1 MATVNASYTYTSS
14 LKQQSIDA
22 NQQAQ
27 EAKAKAAQQSSQT
40 NNTATSSTTTSTTA
54 STSASSQASQTQAS
68 QTQASKE
75 QRTVTVQQSLS
86 QGKTAVEAA
95 SKANASIGEQ
105 LKKVKDVATQLADDT
120 LDSKKREE
128 LQAQY
133 SKLRDG
139 IIAAQDKATVKNGD
153 SKVNLLTDK
162 KGQTV
167 STNSRGG
174 EQDVASSA
182 SAKALGL
189 PEKIGSAADAKA
201 LLSGDEK
208 KVGSLAN
215 AQKSTLDTATR
226 LAKDNASLSNRLDIA
241 KAQGSAGETVT
252 SKTDS
257 SKTKA
262 SDTKLTEDQQKL
274 RDQAIAQAQKAGEQ
288 MRSQLAGISGNN
300 KNAAAGLL
308 GMLS

>member
-1 MATVNASYTYTSS
+1 MATVNAPYTYTSS

-27 EAKAKAAQQSSQT
+27 DAKAKAAQQASQAS
-40 NNTATSSTTTSTTA
+40 NATSTTSTT
-54 STSASSQASQTQAS
+54 SNQTQS
-68 QTQASKE
+68 SKE
-75 QRTVTVQQSLS
+75 QRAVTVQQSLS

-120 LDSKKREE
+120 LSSKKREE

-133 SKLRDG
+133 TKLRDG
-139 IIAAQDKATVKNGD
+139 IIASQDNATVKNGD
-153 SKVNLLTDK
+153 NKVNLLTDK

-167 STNSRGG
+167 STNSKGG
-174 EQDVASSA
+174 EQEVASSA

-201 LLSGDEK
+201 LLAGDEK

-226 LAKDNASLSNRLDIA
+226 LAKDSASLSNRLDVA
-241 KAQGSAGETVT
+241 KAQGTAGETIT
-252 SKTDS
+252 SKTES

-262 SDTKLTEDQQKL
+262 TDSRLTEEQQKL
-274 RDQAIAQAQKAGEQ
+274 RDQAIAQAQKAAEQ
-288 MRSQLAGISGNN
+288 MKNQLAGLSGNN
-300 KNAAAGLL
+300 KNAATGLL

>member
-1 MATVNASYTYTSS
+1 MATVNAPYTYTSS

-27 EAKAKAAQQSSQT
+27 DAKAKAAQQASQASNATSTTSSQT
-40 NNTATSSTTTSTTA
+40 QS
-54 STSASSQASQTQAS
+54 
-68 QTQASKE
+68 SKE
-75 QRTVTVQQSLS
+75 QRAVTVQQSLS

-120 LDSKKREE
+120 LSSKKREE

-133 SKLRDG
+133 TKLRDG
-139 IIAAQDKATVKNGD
+139 IIASQDNATVKNGD
-153 SKVNLLTDK
+153 NKVNLLTDK

-167 STNSRGG
+167 STNSKGG
-174 EQDVASSA
+174 EQEVASSA

-201 LLSGDEK
+201 LLAGDEK

-226 LAKDNASLSNRLDIA
+226 LAKDSASLSNRLDVA
-241 KAQGSAGETVT
+241 KAQGTAGETIT
-252 SKTDS
+252 SKTES

-262 SDTKLTEDQQKL
+262 TDSRLTEEQQKL
-274 RDQAIAQAQKAGEQ
+274 RDQAIAQAQKAAEQ
-288 MRSQLAGISGNN
+288 MKNQLAGLSGNN
-300 KNAAAGLL
+300 KNAATGLL

>member
-1 MATVNASYTYTSS
+1 MATVNAPYTYTSS

-27 EAKAKAAQQSSQT
+27 DAKAKAAQQASQAS
-40 NNTATSSTTTSTTA
+40 NATSTTSTT
-54 STSASSQASQTQAS
+54 SSQTQS
-68 QTQASKE
+68 SKE
-75 QRTVTVQQSLS
+75 QRAVTVQQSLS

-120 LDSKKREE
+120 LSSKKREE

-133 SKLRDG
+133 TKLRDG
-139 IIAAQDKATVKNGD
+139 IIASQGNATVKNGD
-153 SKVNLLTDK
+153 NKVNLLTDK

-167 STNSRGG
+167 STNSKGG
-174 EQDVASSA
+174 EQEVASSA

-201 LLSGDEK
+201 LLAGDEK

-226 LAKDNASLSNRLDIA
+226 LAKDSASLSNRLDVA
-241 KAQGSAGETVT
+241 KAQGTAGETIT
-252 SKTDS
+252 SKTES

-262 SDTKLTEDQQKL
+262 TDSRLTEEQQKL
-274 RDQAIAQAQKAGEQ
+274 RDQAIAQAQKAAEQ
-288 MRSQLAGISGNN
+288 MKNQLAGLSGNN
-300 KNAAAGLL
+300 KNAATGLL

>member
-1 MATVNASYTYTSS
+1 MATVNAPYTYTSS

-27 EAKAKAAQQSSQT
+27 DAKAKAAQQASQASNATSTTSSQT
-40 NNTATSSTTTSTTA
+40 QS
-54 STSASSQASQTQAS
+54 
-68 QTQASKE
+68 SKE
-75 QRTVTVQQSLS
+75 QRAVTVQQSLS

-105 LKKVKDVATQLADDT
+105 LKKVKDVAAQLADDT
-120 LDSKKREE
+120 LSSKKREE

-133 SKLRDG
+133 TKLRDG
-139 IIAAQDKATVKNGD
+139 IIASQDNATVKNGD
-153 SKVNLLTDK
+153 NKVNLLTDK

-167 STNSRGG
+167 STNSKGG
-174 EQDVASSA
+174 EQEVASSA

-201 LLSGDEK
+201 LLAGDEK

-226 LAKDNASLSNRLDIA
+226 LAKDSASLSNRLDVA
-241 KAQGSAGETVT
+241 KAQGTAGETIT
-252 SKTDS
+252 SKTES

-262 SDTKLTEDQQKL
+262 TDSRLTEEQQKL
-274 RDQAIAQAQKAGEQ
+274 RDQAIAQAQKAAEQ
-288 MRSQLAGISGNN
+288 MKNQLAGLSGNN
-300 KNAAAGLL
+300 KNAATGLL

>member
-1 MATVNASYTYTSS
+1 MATVTTPYTYTSS

-27 EAKAKAAQQSSQT
+27 AAKAKAAQQASTATSATTSASPTQSSQT
-40 NNTATSSTTTSTTA
+40 QS
-54 STSASSQASQTQAS
+54 SQTQS
-68 QTQASKE
+68 SKE
-75 QRTVTVQQSLS
+75 QRAVTVQQSLS
-86 QGKTAVEAA
+86 QGKTAVDAS

-120 LDSKKREE
+120 LSSKKREE

-133 SKLRDG
+133 TKLRDG
-139 IIAAQDKATVKNGD
+139 IVASQDNASVKNGD

-167 STNSRGG
+167 STNGKGG
-174 EQDVASSA
+174 EQELASSS

-201 LLSGDEK
+201 LLAGDEK

-226 LAKDNASLSNRLDIA
+226 LAKDSASLSNRLDIA
-241 KAQGSAGETVT
+241 KAQGTATDTVS
-252 SKTDS
+252 SKTDA
-257 SKTKA
+257 SKTRA
-262 SDTKLTEDQQKL
+262 TDSRLTEEQQKL

-288 MRSQLAGISGNN
+288 MKNQLAGLSGNN

>member
-1 MATVNASYTYTSS
+1 MATVNSTYNYSSS
-14 LKQQSIDA
+14 LKEQSIAA

-27 EAKAKAAQQSSQT
+27 AKAKAT
-40 NNTATSSTTTSTTA
+40 ETSSSSS
-54 STSASSQASQTQAS
+54 STSSSSQTQAS
-68 QTQASKE
+68 QTQSTQTQSTQTQSTKE
-75 QRTVTVQQSLS
+75 QRSITVQQSLS
-86 QGKTAVEAA
+86 QGKTAVDAA

-153 SKVNLLTDK
+153 NKVNLLTDK

-167 STNSRGG
+167 STNGRGG
-174 EQDVASSA
+174 EQEVASSA

-226 LAKDNASLSNRLDIA
+226 LAKDGASLSNRLDIA
-241 KAQGSAGETVT
+241 KAQGTASDTVT

-257 SKTKA
+257 SKAKA
-262 SDTKLTEDQQKL
+262 TDSKLTEEQQKL

-288 MRSQLAGISGNN
+288 MKNQLAGISGNN
-300 KNAAAGLL
+300 KNAATGLL

>member
-1 MATVNASYTYTSS
+1 MATVNAPYTYTSS

-27 EAKAKAAQQSSQT
+27 DTKAKAAQQASQASNATSTTSSQT
-40 NNTATSSTTTSTTA
+40 QS
-54 STSASSQASQTQAS
+54 
-68 QTQASKE
+68 SKE
-75 QRTVTVQQSLS
+75 QRAVTVQQSLS

-120 LDSKKREE
+120 LSSKKREE

-133 SKLRDG
+133 TKLRDG
-139 IIAAQDKATVKNGD
+139 IIASQDNATVKNGD
-153 SKVNLLTDK
+153 NKVNLLTDK

-167 STNSRGG
+167 STNSKGG
-174 EQDVASSA
+174 EQEVASSA

-201 LLSGDEK
+201 LLAGDEK

-226 LAKDNASLSNRLDIA
+226 LAKDSASLSNRLDVA
-241 KAQGSAGETVT
+241 KAQGTAGETIT
-252 SKTDS
+252 SKTES

-262 SDTKLTEDQQKL
+262 TDSRLTEEQQKL
-274 RDQAIAQAQKAGEQ
+274 RDQAIAQAQKAAEQ
-288 MRSQLAGISGNN
+288 MKNQLAGLSGNN
-300 KNAAAGLL
+300 KNAATGLL

>member
-1 MATVNASYTYTSS
+1 MATVNAPYTYTSS

-27 EAKAKAAQQSSQT
+27 DAKAKAAQQASQAS
-40 NNTATSSTTTSTTA
+40 NTTSTT
-54 STSASSQASQTQAS
+54 STTNSQTQS
-68 QTQASKE
+68 SKE
-75 QRTVTVQQSLS
+75 QRAVTVQQSLS

-120 LDSKKREE
+120 LSSKKREE

-133 SKLRDG
+133 TKLRDG
-139 IIAAQDKATVKNGD
+139 IIASQDKATVKNGD
-153 SKVNLLTDK
+153 NKVNLLTDK

-167 STNSRGG
+167 STNSKGG
-174 EQDVASSA
+174 EQEVASSA

-201 LLSGDEK
+201 LLAGDEK

-226 LAKDNASLSNRLDIA
+226 LAKDSASLSNRLDVA
-241 KAQGSAGETVT
+241 KAQGTAGETVT
-252 SKTDS
+252 SKTES

-262 SDTKLTEDQQKL
+262 TDSRLTEEQQKL

-288 MRSQLAGISGNN
+288 MKNQLAGLSGNN

>member
-1 MATVNASYTYTSS
+1 MATVNAPYTYTSS

-27 EAKAKAAQQSSQT
+27 DAKAKAAQQASQAS
-40 NNTATSSTTTSTTA
+40 NATSTTSTT
-54 STSASSQASQTQAS
+54 SSQTQS
-68 QTQASKE
+68 SKE
-75 QRTVTVQQSLS
+75 QRAVTVQQSLS
-86 QGKTAVEAA
+86 QGKTAVDAA

-120 LDSKKREE
+120 LSSKKREE

-133 SKLRDG
+133 TKLRDG
-139 IIAAQDKATVKNGD
+139 IIASQDNATVKNGD
-153 SKVNLLTDK
+153 TKVNLLTDK

-167 STNSRGG
+167 STNSKGG
-174 EQDVASSA
+174 EQEVASSA
-182 SAKALGL
+182 NTKALGL

-201 LLSGDEK
+201 LLAGDEK

-226 LAKDNASLSNRLDIA
+226 LAKDSASLSNRLDVA
-241 KAQGSAGETVT
+241 KAQGTAGETIT
-252 SKTDS
+252 NKTES

-262 SDTKLTEDQQKL
+262 TDSRLTEEQQKL

-288 MRSQLAGISGNN
+288 IKNQLAGLSGNN

>member
-1 MATVNASYTYTSS
+1 MATVNAPYTYTSS

-27 EAKAKAAQQSSQT
+27 DAKAKAAQQASQAS
-40 NNTATSSTTTSTTA
+40 NPTSTTSTT
-54 STSASSQASQTQAS
+54 SSQTQS
-68 QTQASKE
+68 SKE
-75 QRTVTVQQSLS
+75 QRAVTVQQSLS

-120 LDSKKREE
+120 LSSKKREE

-133 SKLRDG
+133 TKLRDG
-139 IIAAQDKATVKNGD
+139 IIASQDNATVKNGD
-153 SKVNLLTDK
+153 NKVNLLTDK

-167 STNSRGG
+167 STNSKGG
-174 EQDVASSA
+174 EQEVASSA

-201 LLSGDEK
+201 LLAGDEK

-226 LAKDNASLSNRLDIA
+226 LAKDSASLSNRLDVA
-241 KAQGSAGETVT
+241 KAQGTAGETIT
-252 SKTDS
+252 SKTES

-262 SDTKLTEDQQKL
+262 TDSRLTEEQQKL
-274 RDQAIAQAQKAGEQ
+274 RDQAIAQAQKAAEQ
-288 MRSQLAGISGNN
+288 MKNQLAGLSGNN
-300 KNAAAGLL
+300 KNAATGLL

>member
-1 MATVNASYTYTSS
+1 MATVNSTYNYSSS
-14 LKQQSIDA
+14 LKEQSIAA

-27 EAKAKAAQQSSQT
+27 AKAKAAETSSTSSSSQT
-40 NNTATSSTTTSTTA
+40 QST
-54 STSASSQASQTQAS
+54 QTQS
-68 QTQASKE
+68 TQTQSSKE
-75 QRTVTVQQSLS
+75 QRTITVQQSLS
-86 QGKTAVEAA
+86 QGKTAVDAA

-153 SKVNLLTDK
+153 NKVNLLTDK

-167 STNSRGG
+167 STNGRGG
-174 EQDVASSA
+174 EQEVASSA

-226 LAKDNASLSNRLDIA
+226 LAKDGASLSNRLDIA
-241 KAQGSAGETVT
+241 KAQGTASDTVT

-262 SDTKLTEDQQKL
+262 TDSKLTEDQQKL

-288 MRSQLAGISGNN
+288 MKNQLAGISGNN
-300 KNAAAGLL
+300 KNAATGLL

>member
-1 MATVNASYTYTSS
+1 MATVNAPYTYTSS

-27 EAKAKAAQQSSQT
+27 DAKAKAAQQASQAS
-40 NNTATSSTTTSTTA
+40 NATSTTSTT
-54 STSASSQASQTQAS
+54 SSQTQS
-68 QTQASKE
+68 SKE
-75 QRTVTVQQSLS
+75 QRAVTVQQSLS

-120 LDSKKREE
+120 LSSKKREE

-133 SKLRDG
+133 TKLRDG
-139 IIAAQDKATVKNGD
+139 IIASQDNATVKNGD
-153 SKVNLLTDK
+153 NKVNLLTDK

-167 STNSRGG
+167 STNSKGG
-174 EQDVASSA
+174 EQEVASSA

-201 LLSGDEK
+201 LLAGDEK

-226 LAKDNASLSNRLDIA
+226 LAKDSASLSNRLDVA
-241 KAQGSAGETVT
+241 KAQGTAGETIT
-252 SKTDS
+252 SKTES

-262 SDTKLTEDQQKL
+262 TDSRLTEEQQKL
-274 RDQAIAQAQKAGEQ
+274 RDQAIAQAQKAAEQ
-288 MRSQLAGISGNN
+288 MKNQLAGLSGNN
-300 KNAAAGLL
+300 KNAATGLL
-308 GMLS
+308 GMWS

>member
-1 MATVNASYTYTSS
+1 MATVNSTYNYTSS
-14 LKQQSIDA
+14 LKEQSITA

-27 EAKAKAAQQSSQT
+27 AKAKTAETSASSSSSSST
-40 NNTATSSTTTSTTA
+40 TSTTTSTTS
-54 STSASSQASQTQAS
+54 STSQTQS
-68 QTQASKE
+68 TKE
-75 QRTVTVQQSLS
+75 QRSITVQQSLS
-86 QGKTAVEAA
+86 QGKTAVDAA

-153 SKVNLLTDK
+153 NKVNLLTDK

-167 STNSRGG
+167 STNGNGG

-208 KVGSLAN
+208 KVGSFAN

-226 LAKDNASLSNRLDIA
+226 LAKDGASLSNRLDIA
-241 KAQGSAGETVT
+241 KAQGTASQTVT
-252 SKTDS
+252 SKTDA

-262 SDTKLTEDQQKL
+262 TDSKLTEEQQKL

-288 MRSQLAGISGNN
+288 MKSQLAGLSGNN
-300 KNAAAGLL
+300 KNAATGLL

>member
-1 MATVNASYTYTSS
+1 MATVNAPYTYTSS
-14 LKQQSIDA
+14 LKKQSIDA

-27 EAKAKAAQQSSQT
+27 DAKAKAAQQASQAS
-40 NNTATSSTTTSTTA
+40 NATSTTSTT
-54 STSASSQASQTQAS
+54 SSQTQS
-68 QTQASKE
+68 SKE
-75 QRTVTVQQSLS
+75 QRAVTVQQSLS

-120 LDSKKREE
+120 LSSKKREE
-128 LQAQY
+128 LQVQY
-133 SKLRDG
+133 TKLRDG
-139 IIAAQDKATVKNGD
+139 IIASQDNATVKNGD
-153 SKVNLLTDK
+153 NKVNLLTDK

-167 STNSRGG
+167 STNSKGG
-174 EQDVASSA
+174 EQEVASSA

-201 LLSGDEK
+201 LLAGDEK

-226 LAKDNASLSNRLDIA
+226 LAKDSASLSNRLDVA
-241 KAQGSAGETVT
+241 KAQGTAGETIT
-252 SKTDS
+252 SKTES

-262 SDTKLTEDQQKL
+262 TDSRLTEEQQKL
-274 RDQAIAQAQKAGEQ
+274 RDQAIAQAQKAAEQ
-288 MRSQLAGISGNN
+288 MKNQLAGLSGNN
-300 KNAAAGLL
+300 KNAATGLL

>member
-1 MATVNASYTYTSS
+1 MATVNAPYTYTSS

-27 EAKAKAAQQSSQT
+27 DAKTKAAQQASQASNATSTTSSQT
-40 NNTATSSTTTSTTA
+40 QS
-54 STSASSQASQTQAS
+54 
-68 QTQASKE
+68 SKE
-75 QRTVTVQQSLS
+75 QRAVTVQQSLS

-120 LDSKKREE
+120 LSSKKREE

-133 SKLRDG
+133 TKLRDG
-139 IIAAQDKATVKNGD
+139 IIASQDNATVKNGD
-153 SKVNLLTDK
+153 NKVNLLTDK

-167 STNSRGG
+167 STNSKGG
-174 EQDVASSA
+174 EQEVASSA

-201 LLSGDEK
+201 LLAGDEK

-226 LAKDNASLSNRLDIA
+226 LAKDSASLSNRLDVA
-241 KAQGSAGETVT
+241 KAQGTAGETIT
-252 SKTDS
+252 SKTES

-262 SDTKLTEDQQKL
+262 TDSRLTEEQQKL
-274 RDQAIAQAQKAGEQ
+274 RDQAIAQAQKAAEQ
-288 MRSQLAGISGNN
+288 MKNQLAGLSGNN
-300 KNAAAGLL
+300 KNAATGLL

>member
-1 MATVNASYTYTSS
+1 MATVNSTYNYSS
-14 LKQQSIDA
+14 AAKEQSIAA

-27 EAKAKAAQQSSQT
+27 EAKAKAAQQATQAASST
-40 NNTATSSTTTSTTA
+40 SSSNSSTASNTAASTQTQSSTQERQVAT
-54 STSASSQASQTQAS
+54 
-68 QTQASKE
+68 K
-75 QRTVTVQQSLS
+75 QSLS

-139 IIAAQDKATVKNGD
+139 IIASQDKATVKNGD

-162 KGQTV
+162 KGQSV
-167 STNSRGG
+167 STNSNGG
-174 EQDVASSA
+174 EQEVASSA

-226 LAKDNASLSNRLDIA
+226 LAKDNATLSSRIDIA
-241 KAQGSAGETVT
+241 KAQKSATSGAANNTET
-252 SKTDS
+252 SKTKSTDS
-257 SKTKA
+257 
-262 SDTKLTEDQQKL
+262 KLTEEQQKL

-288 MRSQLAGISGNN
+288 VKNQLAGISGNN
-300 KNAAAGLL
+300 KNATASLL

>member
-1 MATVNASYTYTSS
+1 MATVNAPYTYTSS

-27 EAKAKAAQQSSQT
+27 DAKAKAAQQASQAS
-40 NNTATSSTTTSTTA
+40 NATSTTSTT
-54 STSASSQASQTQAS
+54 SSQTQS
-68 QTQASKE
+68 SKE
-75 QRTVTVQQSLS
+75 QRAVTVQQSLS

-120 LDSKKREE
+120 LSSKKREE

-133 SKLRDG
+133 TKLRDG
-139 IIAAQDKATVKNGD
+139 IIASQDNATVKNGD
-153 SKVNLLTDK
+153 NKVNLLTDK

-167 STNSRGG
+167 STNSKGG
-174 EQDVASSA
+174 EQEVASSA

-201 LLSGDEK
+201 LLAGDEK

-226 LAKDNASLSNRLDIA
+226 LAKDSASLSNRLDVA
-241 KAQGSAGETVT
+241 KAQGTAGETIT
-252 SKTDS
+252 SKTES

-262 SDTKLTEDQQKL
+262 TDSRLTEEQQKL
-274 RDQAIAQAQKAGEQ
+274 RDQAIAQAQKAAEQ
-288 MRSQLAGISGNN
+288 MKNQLAGLSGNN
-300 KNAAAGLL
+300 KNAATGLL

>member
-1 MATVNASYTYTSS
+1 MATVNAPYTYTSS

-27 EAKAKAAQQSSQT
+27 DAKAKAAQQASQAS
-40 NNTATSSTTTSTTA
+40 NTTSTT
-54 STSASSQASQTQAS
+54 STTNSQTQS
-68 QTQASKE
+68 SKE
-75 QRTVTVQQSLS
+75 QRAVTVQQSLS

-120 LDSKKREE
+120 LSSKKREE

-133 SKLRDG
+133 TKLRDG
-139 IIAAQDKATVKNGD
+139 IIASQDKATVKNGD
-153 SKVNLLTDK
+153 NKVNLLTDK

-167 STNSRGG
+167 STNSKGG
-174 EQDVASSA
+174 EQEVASSA

-201 LLSGDEK
+201 LLAGDEK

-226 LAKDNASLSNRLDIA
+226 LAKDSASLSNRLDVA
-241 KAQGSAGETVT
+241 KAQGTAGETVT
-252 SKTDS
+252 SKSES

-262 SDTKLTEDQQKL
+262 TDSRLTEEQQKL

-288 MRSQLAGISGNN
+288 MKNQLAGLSGNN

>member
-1 MATVNASYTYTSS
+1 MATVNAPYTYTSS

-27 EAKAKAAQQSSQT
+27 DAKAKAAQQASQAS
-40 NNTATSSTTTSTTA
+40 NATSTTSTT
-54 STSASSQASQTQAS
+54 SSQTQS
-68 QTQASKE
+68 SKE
-75 QRTVTVQQSLS
+75 QRAVTVQQSLS

-120 LDSKKREE
+120 LSSKKREE

-133 SKLRDG
+133 TKLRDG
-139 IIAAQDKATVKNGD
+139 IIASQDKATVKNGD
-153 SKVNLLTDK
+153 NKVNLLTDK

-167 STNSRGG
+167 STNSKGG
-174 EQDVASSA
+174 EQEVASSA

-201 LLSGDEK
+201 LLAGDEK

-226 LAKDNASLSNRLDIA
+226 LAKDSASLSNRLDVA
-241 KAQGSAGETVT
+241 KAQGTAGETIT
-252 SKTDS
+252 SKTES

-262 SDTKLTEDQQKL
+262 TDSRLTEEQQKL
-274 RDQAIAQAQKAGEQ
+274 RDQAIAQAQKAAEQ
-288 MRSQLAGISGNN
+288 MKNQLAGLSGNN
-300 KNAAAGLL
+300 KNAATGLL